1 LAEIETVTNE
11 LALLIQSISTA
22 TEAQTQAASAVTNNM
37 QIIQEIATQTTDG
50 TKLTAS
56 TVGQLTK
63 LAQDLR
69 ESVAGFKLA

>member
-1 LAEIETVTNE
+1 
-11 LALLIQSISTA
+11 
-22 TEAQTQAASAVTNNM
+22 M